1 MAVFVPSPHKP
12 ADGAALGEGGVQH
25 GLLPPG
31 QQLRLPGQGGE
42 QGPGQQLEGGEG
54 GEGVARQGQDG
65 LAPIPG
71 EHGRGARLQPQ
82 LPEHPLRPQQ
92 GQGLVEDV
100 LVPHRHPAGGDHQ
113 VTGLQ
118 HPRHGLRHRPG
129 VVPGQ
134 LAGDVLHPQLPQ
146 AGEQQGQVGPVDLSN
161 RQGADA
167 GLHHLVPGGQH
178 PNPGPP
184 AHRHLRDTGGGEH
197 PHRRRVHPAPGRQQA
212 GPRPVVLPPVHI
224 VVPGPQRCV
233 DLHHRG
239 AHVRVLLL
247 QHAVAAGRQHGPR
260 HHPYRLP
267 RRHGHPGRVSG
278 IERVR
283 HGEEHRVLPAGPGR
297 VRRTQGVPVQ
307 RGAVK
312 GRLIHGR
319 GDLLRQPPPRRLRQG
334 QLFCP
339 QAVDIFTQRLL
350 CLLQRQSGSH
360 ACSLLQM
367 VGAAIKKGAP
377 PKKAAPPRGQN
388 FPRSG
393 AAPFQT
399 RKVRAFPLWPRRNRH
414 SYRLQALP
422 LGAVILL
429 PLL

>member
-1 MAVFVPSPHKP
+1 MAIFVFSPHKP
-12 ADGAALGEGGVQH
+12 ADTAALGEGGVQH
-25 GLLPPG
+25 RLLPPG

-42 QGPGQQLEGGEG
+42 QGPGQQLKGGEG

-65 LAPIPG
+65 LALKAG
-71 EHGRGARLQPQ
+71 KHGRGARLQLQ

-113 VTGLQ
+113 VAGLQ
-118 HPRHGLRHRPG
+118 HPCHGLRHGLG

-134 LAGDVLHPQLPQ
+134 LSGDVLHPQLPQ
-146 AGEQQGQVGPVDLSN
+146 AGEQQGQIGPVDLPN

-178 PNPGPP
+178 PHPGP
-184 AHRHLRDTGGGEH
+184 AVDRHLCDARGGEH

-212 GPRPVVLPPVHI
+212 RPRPVVLPPVHV
-224 VVPGPQRCV
+224 VVPRPQRCV
-233 DLHHRG
+233 DLHRRG

-260 HHPYRLP
+260 HHPHRPARRYR
-267 RRHGHPGRVSG
+267 HPGRVPG

-283 HGEEHRVLPAGPGR
+283 HGEGHRALPAGPGR
-297 VRRTQGVPVQ
+297 VRRAQRVPVQ
-307 RGAVK
+307 RRAVK

-319 GDLLRQPPPRRLRQG
+319 GDLLRQPPPQRLRQG

-339 QAVDIFTQRLL
+339 QAVNIFTQRLL
-350 CLLQRQSGSH
+350 CLLQRQSGFH

-367 VGAAIKKGAP
+367 VGAASQKRAP
-377 PKKAAPPRGQN
+377 PEKAAPSWTEFPQKRCGPFSNTEGQSVS
-388 FPRSG
+388 PL
-393 AAPFQT
+393 ALAKAP
-399 RKVRAFPLWPRRNRH
+399 
-414 SYRLQALP
+414 
-422 LGAVILL
+422 
-429 PLL
+429 

>member
-1 MAVFVPSPHKP
+1 M
-12 ADGAALGEGGVQH
+12 
-25 GLLPPG
+25 
-31 QQLRLPGQGGE
+31 
-42 QGPGQQLEGGEG
+42 
-54 GEGVARQGQDG
+54 
-65 LAPIPG
+65 
-71 EHGRGARLQPQ
+71 
-82 LPEHPLRPQQ
+82 
-92 GQGLVEDV
+92 EDV
-100 LVPHRHPAGGDHQ
+100 LVPHRHPAGGDQQ
-113 VTGLQ
+113 VAGLQ

-134 LAGDVLHPQLPQ
+134 LSGDVLHPQLPQ
-146 AGEQQGQVGPVDLSN
+146 AGQQQGQVGPVDLPG

-178 PNPGPP
+178 PHTGP
-184 AHRHLRDTGGGEH
+184 AVDRHLRDAGGGEH
-197 PHRRRVHPAPGRQQA
+197 PHRRRVHPAPGGQQA
-212 GPRPVVLPPVHI
+212 GPRPVVLPPVHV
-224 VVPGPQRCV
+224 VVPRPQGGV

-283 HGEEHRVLPAGPGR
+283 HGEGHRVLPAGPGC

-377 PKKAAPPRGQN
+377 PKKAAPPGGRISPEAERPLFKHGRSER
-388 FPRSG
+388 FPSGPGGIAIAIACRRS
-393 AAPFQT
+393 
-399 RKVRAFPLWPRRNRH
+399 RSER
-414 SYRLQALP
+414 
-422 LGAVILL
+422 
-429 PLL
+429 